1 MSIESV
7 MLSNHLIICCSLF
20 LLLSICPSI
29 RVFSNDLVLH
39 IRWPKYWSFSFSRV
53 MVNLCFSHTLEND
66 KAIQKNKINL
76 HTEVYI
82 QMLRSFDIFG
92 EKCILHTEVVQQY
105 L

>member
-1 MSIESV
+1 
-7 MLSNHLIICCSLF
+7 
-20 LLLSICPSI
+20 
-29 RVFSNDLVLH
+29 
-39 IRWPKYWSFSFSRV
+39 